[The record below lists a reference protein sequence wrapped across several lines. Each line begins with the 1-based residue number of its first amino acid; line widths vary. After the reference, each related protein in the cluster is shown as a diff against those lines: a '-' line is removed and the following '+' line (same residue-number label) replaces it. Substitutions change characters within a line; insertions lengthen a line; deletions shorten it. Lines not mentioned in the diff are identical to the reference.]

1 MSLGTASSVSYT
13 QLIRNNRNF
22 RWLWG
27 GQVISLLGDWFNLIA
42 SAALLSELTESG
54 LAIGSLFVVRMLAPF
69 IVAPFAGVIADRYN
83 RKHILLGSDIVR
95 GITVLGFLLVRHPED
110 VWLLYTLTA
119 LQLGLGGFFYP
130 AKNAILPDLVKPEE
144 IGAANAISAATWS
157 TMLAIG
163 AALGGLVAGLWGNEP
178 AFLLDA
184 ATFFLSAVFIVK
196 LDYELGDSAEKS
208 DKSVRAAIQQY
219 LDGITYLRKRIDQFV
234 IVLLKGINAI
244 LISTGFQIMQ
254 VIIAEQ
260 IFVIG
265 ENGGISMGLMFG
277 VAGIGT
283 GLGPILARYVT
294 EDDNMRLR
302 WAIGIGWLIA
312 SVGLFLV
319 ATFINFPIVLVGTF
333 LRAFGGGIVWVFGT
347 QLLLQLVPGE
357 VRGRIFATEYMIFT
371 LLAAFGA
378 AGVGWALDGVLEI
391 ATLIQL
397 MGVTVL
403 VPTALW
409 FGWTVVQG
417 RTSAETA
424 PN

>member
-1 MSLGTASSVSYT
+1 MSASTPSVSYT
-13 QLIRNNRNF
+13 QLIRNNRNL

-69 IVAPFAGVIADRYN
+69 VVAPFAGVIADRYN
-83 RKHILLGSDIVR
+83 RKHILIGSDIVR
-95 GITVLGFLLVRHPED
+95 GIIVLGFLLVQRPED

-130 AKNAILPDLVKPEE
+130 AKNAILPDLVRPEE
-144 IGAANAISAATWS
+144 LGAANAISAATWS

-184 ATFFLSAVFIVK
+184 ATFVLSAVFIVK
-196 LDYELGDSAEKS
+196 LDYTLGDSAEKS

-219 LDGITYLRKRIDQFV
+219 LDGLTYLRKRVDQFV
-234 IVLLKGINAI
+234 IVFLKGINAI

-277 VAGIGT
+277 VAGVGT
-283 GLGPILARYVT
+283 GVGPILARYIT
-294 EDDNMRLR
+294 ADDNMRLR

-347 QLLLQLVPGE
+347 QLLLQLVPGD

-391 ATLIQL
+391 DTLIRI
-397 MGVTVL
+397 MGVAVL

-409 FGWTVVQG
+409 FGWTVVQD
-417 RTSAETA
+417 RISAETA
-424 PN
+424 SN